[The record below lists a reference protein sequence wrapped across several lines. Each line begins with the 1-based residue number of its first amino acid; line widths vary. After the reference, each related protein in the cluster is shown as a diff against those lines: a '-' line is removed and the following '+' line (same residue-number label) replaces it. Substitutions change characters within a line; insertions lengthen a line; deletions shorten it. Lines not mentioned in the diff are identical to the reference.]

1 MLYSLFT
8 TLIEQYH
15 AILRPT
21 HGMKASLAEKSQ
33 DRNAILKEC
42 MWKHDYAER
51 EALRK
56 QQEELEANNEMGD
69 NTVDWSTFIVVETIE
84 FNENDFVR
92 VFLMRNDC
100 VF

>member
-1 MLYSLFT
+1 
-8 TLIEQYH
+8 
-15 AILRPT
+15 
-21 HGMKASLAEKSQ
+21 
-33 DRNAILKEC
+33 